1 MTNLSGA
8 NLNNGAAVGPQGE
21 GRESPSTFPAYPAYK
36 DSGVD
41 WLGEVPEPWAIFS
54 LKRSVDGCT
63 NGLWGDETDGEN
75 DLAVIR
81 VADFDRATCR
91 VGLNK
96 LTYRSITQKERASR
110 LLQPG
115 DLLIEKSGG
124 GEKTLVGC
132 VVLFE
137 HDFEAITSNFVARMR
152 PSHGFDSGFLCY
164 SFDSLYQGKVNFP
177 AIKQTTGIQNLDSES
192 YLQERFCFPTLAEQ
206 TQIARF
212 LDHETARIDALIE
225 EQQRLIELL
234 KEKRQAVISHAVTK
248 GLDSTVPMKDSGVE
262 WLGEVPA
269 HWQVGA
275 LGYFA
280 GIDTGATPDR
290 GNPEYWGGDI
300 PWIKTGEVN
309 YENISQAEEYITHE
323 GVKNSAAKVAP
334 QGTLL
339 MAMYGQGVTRGRVAI
354 LGIEAAYNQACAG
367 IFVDSRIRVEYLRL
381 FFIAAYPYI
390 RDGGNETSQMN
401 LSSGYIAKIKI
412 TIPSINEQVSVEHFL
427 NAEMARYDSLIK
439 EAGLLANHLQERRSA
454 LISAAVT
461 GKIDVRGWQ
470 PPANAPT
477 PESVQEAV

>member
-1 MTNLSGA
+1 MW
-8 NLNNGAAVGPQGE
+8 AALRIPL
-21 GRESPSTFPAYPAYK
+21 PDY
-36 DSGVD
+36 D
-41 WLGEVPEPWAIFS
+41 
-54 LKRSVDGCT
+54 
-63 NGLWGDETDGEN
+63 
-75 DLAVIR
+75 
-81 VADFDRATCR
+81 
-91 VGLNK
+91 
-96 LTYRSITQKERASR
+96 
-110 LLQPG
+110 
-115 DLLIEKSGG
+115 
-124 GEKTLVGC
+124 
-132 VVLFE
+132 
-137 HDFEAITSNFVARMR
+137 
-152 PSHGFDSGFLCY
+152 
-164 SFDSLYQGKVNFP
+164 
-177 AIKQTTGIQNLDSES
+177 
-192 YLQERFCFPTLAEQ
+192 EQ

-248 GLDSTVPMKDSGVE
+248 GLDPTVPMKNSGVE

-309 YENISQAEEYITHE
+309 YENISQAEEHITRE

-334 QGTLL
+334 KGTLL

-354 LGIEAAYNQACAG
+354 LDIEAAYNQACAG

-401 LSSGYIAKIKI
+401 LSSGHIAKINI
-412 TIPSINEQVSVEHFL
+412 TVPPISEQMSVEHFL
-427 NAEMARYDSLIK
+427 NTEMVRFDSLIN
-439 EAGLLANHLQERRSA
+439 EAGLLATHLQERRSA

-470 PPANAPT
+470 PPASTQAHKL
-477 PESVQEAV
+477 EVAEAV